1 MSDVPAA
8 PVAPRIV
15 PGAPPPVVSAP
26 KKNKRSRKPKK
37 KAEEEAPVEGDA
49 ASAQGTAE
57 APEPRAPTPVPE
69 IIEQIEIPDIS
80 ATEEDVLSKP
90 SPIMKLVNKRYQ
102 ANGRKIVSPSYSPY
116 CRATVSH
123 KSQLRITSYVSM
135 DLEKLNDDQKRSL
148 KSLPTLEA
156 VQKELAEVKTAIEVS
171 ACIRVLFI
179 QSKHLLDL

>member
-1 MSDVPAA
+1 MSDTPAA

-15 PGAPPPVVSAP
+15 PGAPPPAAPAP

-37 KAEEEAPVEGDA
+37 KAEDEAPVEGDA

-69 IIEQIEIPDIS
+69 IIEQIEIPELS
-80 ATEEDVLSKP
+80 AAEEDVLLKP
-90 SPIMKLVNKRYQ
+90 SPIVKLVNKRFQ
-102 ANGRKIVSPSYSPY
+102 ANTRKIVSSSYSSC

-123 KSQLRITSYVSM
+123 TPQYRITAYVSM
-135 DLEKLNDDQKRSL
+135 DSAKLNDDQKRSL

-156 VQKELAEVKTAIEVS
+156 VQKELGEVKTAIEVS
-171 ACIRVLFI
+171 A
-179 QSKHLLDL
+179 